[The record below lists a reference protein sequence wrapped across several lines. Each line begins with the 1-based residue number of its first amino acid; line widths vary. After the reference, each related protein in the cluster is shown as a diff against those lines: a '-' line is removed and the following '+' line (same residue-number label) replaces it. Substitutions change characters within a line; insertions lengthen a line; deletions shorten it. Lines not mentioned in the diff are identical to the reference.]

1 MGSIDMFPT
10 EIQGSHFYFRLSSK
24 TENEPTNYAYSF
36 ILLPYIRSSYCLQL
50 WMQDSLGGNSKTT
63 IIANV
68 SPSIW
73 YVSFLELSVFFL
85 SVVFF
90 FLNKTFAFLAALQ
103 MKH

>member
-1 MGSIDMFPT
+1 
-10 EIQGSHFYFRLSSK
+10 
-24 TENEPTNYAYSF
+24 
-36 ILLPYIRSSYCLQL
+36 
-50 WMQDSLGGNSKTT
+50 MQDSLGGNSKTT